1 MRNIYHIYTN
11 GTAKGLWFL
20 NEEDFRLGMN
30 SIPSCAMGADIT
42 IYCFCLMSNHVHF
55 IVQGE
60 KEGCIKFI
68 KEYKKQRSRQIAE
81 KYDGEHILSGADTG
95 IKLVDSADYF
105 KTLIAYVLR
114 NPLAARMNIL
124 PSEYRW
130 SSGNLYF
137 SERAFCLEGLRKLG
151 ELSHTQ
157 QRNLFKTRILLPENY
172 LIDSSGIIFPGS
184 YVNFKAV
191 EKAFV
196 SAKNLLYYLS
206 KTNDMEVELESGI
219 LAKVRYTDIELL
231 ASLECLCS
239 EKFSGKKYS
248 TLRIEDKYRLSK
260 LLYKCY
266 GASPKQIARVA
277 ALDYYTLKTML

>member
-1 MRNIYHIYTN
+1 MQNIYHIYTN

-20 NEEDFRLGMN
+20 DEDDFKTGMN
-30 SIPSCAMGADIT
+30 SIPGCALSKNVNIL
-42 IYCFCLMSNHVHF
+42 CFCLMSNHVHF
-55 IVQGE
+55 ITQGE
-60 KEGCIKFI
+60 EENCIQFIREYKRQRSMQLNGKYNGEHTLIGADIGIKFI
-68 KEYKKQRSRQIAE
+68 YSE
-81 KYDGEHILSGADTG
+81 
-95 IKLVDSADYF
+95 DYF
-105 KTLIAYVLR
+105 KTLVAYILR

-124 PSEYRW
+124 PSGYRW
-130 SSGNLYF
+130 SSGSLYF
-137 SERAFCLEGLRKLG
+137 SERSSCRDGFRELG
-151 ELSHTQ
+151 ELSITKQHS
-157 QRNLFKTRILLPENY
+157 LLKTRTLLPENY
-172 LIDSSGIIFPGS
+172 LIDNSGIIFPGS

-239 EKFSGKKYS
+239 EKFSGRKYS
-248 TLRIEDKYRLSK
+248 TLRIEDKYRLAK

-277 ALDYYTLKTML
+277 SLDYHTLKTML